1 MKSLS
6 ENNKLFS
13 ILVEYNQNCVV
24 SKTKGSDGGNH
35 GLVNNNTS
43 SIYFFIRTGVML
55 NRVSHLEITYDLNYM
70 AKVHYFYSRFFRG
83 SDSQVAIY
91 TWASLVLTI

>member
-6 ENNKLFS
+6 ENNKLFP

-24 SKTKGSDGGNH
+24 FKTKGSDGGNH
-35 GLVNNNTS
+35 GLINNNIS
-43 SIYFFIRTGVML
+43 SIYFFMTGVML

-70 AKVHYFYSRFFRG
+70 AKVHHFYSRFFRV